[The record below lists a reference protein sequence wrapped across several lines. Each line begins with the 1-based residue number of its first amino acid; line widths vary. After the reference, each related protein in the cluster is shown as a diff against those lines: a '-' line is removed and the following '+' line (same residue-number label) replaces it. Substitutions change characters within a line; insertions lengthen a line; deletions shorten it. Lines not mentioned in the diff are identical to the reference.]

1 MFSTDKPVP
10 QLNNDRYYDL
20 FVCILLQE
28 LHVHARCASVKNYYG
43 PVSDREDDPVFV
55 LGDGDHDS
63 DEEESRSPDA
73 DHEPGE

>member
-1 MFSTDKPVP
+1 M
-10 QLNNDRYYDL
+10 YYGL
-20 FVCILLQE
+20 FVCILQE

-43 PVSDREDDPVFV
+43 PAVSDREDDAVFL

-73 DHEPGE
+73 DHETGE

>member
-1 MFSTDKPVP
+1 M
-10 QLNNDRYYDL
+10 
-20 FVCILLQE
+20 
-28 LHVHARCASVKNYYG
+28 HARCASVKNYYG

-73 DHEPGE
+73 DHEPGEYPSENIL